1 MGAKMQLRSR
11 SAGDEPRFVVGM
23 DAHARKL
30 AVSVWDWADRF
41 NPCLHREI
49 KCVDV
54 DAMVKTYERHVDLDS
69 ITVIE
74 ASTNSAILKRRLEEA
89 GFRAEVVRSDTI
101 ADKERRRKV
110 CDIQDA
116 RNLALAYI
124 KGDVRDFV
132 WTPSDEYSEYRDV
145 MFAYRDT
152 VKELVR
158 TSNRIWSICSRKG
171 YALPPRSVLAK
182 VETLRETIEG
192 ACIGGFA
199 REQLEMLLEDYE
211 RLLKRKD
218 ALSRRMAE
226 TVLSKPG
233 MLRLMQLQGV
243 NYKGAFAISAAVE
256 DVRRF
261 PTAAKLAAYCGFA
274 PVLDTSGGE
283 EEKARRRGQAP
294 RRRGARRRQ
303 ALLHRGRA
311 VGADVMRGLEARQV
325 GVGHGQ
331 PRQAPEQG
339 RVRNRPQARPVRLP
353 HHARRPDAQPRQRG
367 ALQAQDAQTP
377 PGGRSR
383 ADARARTRHAQA
395 VRRRPGEA
403 RIRLVAGVCRIM
415 RRGISGNRVE
425 LMQRAARARFRPSS
439 ARARFHGNTG
449 ALPQPPSGGLESP

>member
-1 MGAKMQLRSR
+1 
-11 SAGDEPRFVVGM
+11 
-23 DAHARKL
+23 
-30 AVSVWDWADRF
+30 
-41 NPCLHREI
+41 
-49 KCVDV
+49 
-54 DAMVKTYERHVDLDS
+54 MVKTYERHVDLDS

-124 KGDVRDFV
+124 KGDVKDFV

-158 TSNRIWSICSRKG
+158 TSNRMWSICSRKG
-171 YALPPRSVLAK
+171 YALPVRSASAK
-182 VETLRETIEG
+182 VETLRGTIEG
-192 ACIGGFA
+192 AGIGGFA
-199 REQLEMLLEDYE
+199 KEQLEMLLEDYE

-261 PTAAKLAAYCGFA
+261 PTAAKLSAYCGFA

-283 EEKARRRGQAP
+283 EEKARRRGGTGKPLDGEGRDDVKHFFTEAGQAVLTSCAGSKLGKWGWAMVN
-294 RRRGARRRQ
+294 RGK
-303 ALLHRGRA
+303 HRNKVVCAIGHKLVLYAFHIMR
-311 VGADVMRGLEARQV
+311 GDPTPNRDNEELFKRKMRGLHQKIGAGRMHEL
-325 GVGHGQ
+325 GHGT
-331 PRQAPEQG
+331 REQF
-339 RVRNRPQARPVRLP
+339 A
-353 HHARRPDAQPRQRG
+353 DAQAKLVYGSLPESAASCG
-367 ALQAQDAQTP
+367 AASQET
-377 PGGRSR
+377 
-383 ADARARTRHAQA
+383 
-395 VRRRPGEA
+395 
-403 RIRLVAGVCRIM
+403 
-415 RRGISGNRVE
+415 
-425 LMQRAARARFRPSS
+425 
-439 ARARFHGNTG
+439 
-449 ALPQPPSGGLESP
+449 ESN